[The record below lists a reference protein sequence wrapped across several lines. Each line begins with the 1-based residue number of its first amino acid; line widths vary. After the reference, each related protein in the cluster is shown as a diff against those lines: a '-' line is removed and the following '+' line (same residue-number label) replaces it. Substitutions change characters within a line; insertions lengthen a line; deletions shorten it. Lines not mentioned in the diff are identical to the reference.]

1 MKEVYFQ
8 RFVFQKIQDIVTSIE
23 VLDGYNK
30 TFFRRKKVKNI
41 DTLLESARYAH
52 NNKLIY
58 FVTITE
64 NQKPY
69 CAIEINEGFF
79 RVNFIDEFLRN
90 YMSYDFVGR
99 IANINIK
106 WREDIPF
113 DKLFLN
119 RVIQVEFNGQSEIID
134 KTTDFIF
141 HPDGSFHV
149 TTRDVKSKMQTD
161 SKANNKT
168 DVSNYW
174 EDYPNFGNYDSI
186 IKKER
191 GSVLGSLQVEPSL

>member
-23 VLDGYNK
+23 VFDGYNK

-41 DTLLESARYAH
+41 DTLLESASHAH

-90 YMSYDFVGR
+90 YMSFDFVGN

-106 WREDIPF
+106 WRQGIPV

-119 RVIQVEFNGQSEIID
+119 RVLQVEFDGQSEIID

-141 HPDGSFHV
+141 HPDGTFHI
-149 TTRDVKSKMQTD
+149 TKIDVKSKMQTD
-161 SKANNKT
+161 SKANHKI
-168 DVSNYW
+168 DISNNW
-174 EDYPNFGNYDSI
+174 EDYPKFGNYESI
-186 IKKER
+186 IRKER
-191 GSVLGSLQVEPSL
+191 GSDIGNLQVVL